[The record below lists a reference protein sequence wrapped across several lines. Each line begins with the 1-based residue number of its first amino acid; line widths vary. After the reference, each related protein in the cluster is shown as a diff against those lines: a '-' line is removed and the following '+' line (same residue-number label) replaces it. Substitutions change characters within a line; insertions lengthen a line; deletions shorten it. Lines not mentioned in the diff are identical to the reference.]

1 MSAPLSLSFL
11 EGKIIRGTST
21 PWRLL
26 FQADKTGGG
35 LGDAWALQNQP
46 VVDESQTTGGEQV
59 GLHSTPTGFR
69 SLGRKGTEKYFFLQ
83 FLTRCFTICFLS
95 SLT

>member
-46 VVDESQTTGGEQV
+46 VVDESQTTGGEQGAGGWV
-59 GLHSTPTGFR
+59 VV
-69 SLGRKGTEKYFFLQ
+69 EKLWEEVMGAQ
-83 FLTRCFTICFLS
+83 LTCQRMRANTFC
-95 SLT
+95 